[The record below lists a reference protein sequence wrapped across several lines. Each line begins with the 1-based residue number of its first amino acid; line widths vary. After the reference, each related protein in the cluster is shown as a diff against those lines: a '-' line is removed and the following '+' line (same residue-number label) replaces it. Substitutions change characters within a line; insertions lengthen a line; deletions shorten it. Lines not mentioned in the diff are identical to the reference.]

1 VLGSIASGSW
11 GHHLS
16 RRRLAAG
23 HDVKLMPARTVK
35 PCLKGHKT
43 DFRDA
48 EAIAEAA
55 RSVMT

>member
-1 VLGSIASGSW
+1 LG
-11 GHHLS
+11 
-16 RRRLAAG
+16 
-23 HDVKLMPARTVK
+23 RTVK

>member
-1 VLGSIASGSW
+1 
-11 GHHLS
+11 
-16 RRRLAAG
+16 
-23 HDVKLMPARTVK
+23 VKLMPARYVK